1 MKTVKEIIKYSFIIF
16 FLSLSSCNSSDEQ
29 EIPTGDHSFS
39 CHIDGELFVPRG
51 NPNIFTTTPTNDG
64 LRISITDNFYQIE
77 AHDYSNY
84 TVFINIADNHFET
97 IDLEKSSG
105 SFYDFSINHVIIKR
119 NGVIYLSKDN
129 SGSIILTSN
138 TNENVSG
145 TFEFILYN
153 ENDESDIIQVTNG
166 KFND

>member
-1 MKTVKEIIKYSFIIF
+1 M
-16 FLSLSSCNSSDEQ
+16 
-29 EIPTGDHSFS
+29 
-39 CHIDGELFVPRG
+39 
-51 NPNIFTTTPTNDG
+51 
-64 LRISITDNFYQIE
+64 RISITDNFYQIE

-84 TVFINIADNHFET
+84 TVFINITDNHFET
-97 IDLEKSSG
+97 IDLEESSG
-105 SFYDFSINHVIIKR
+105 SFYNFSINHVIIRR

-153 ENDESDIIQVTNG
+153 ENNESDIIKVTNG